1 MELKIGK
8 ENETMKNYS
17 QKISLI
23 VGVAV
28 LTITAAVIL
37 SSLGSH
43 DAGRGTD
50 EASASVEQ
58 TNITSPQNRRA
69 SVVARSTRRPQIK
82 KENRIVKVSPFLAL
96 ATVNR
101 TEIGLEHLM
110 PLRLTSYAKVPMERS
125 IFRSRL
131 QRAIEAEL
139 IFQAAS
145 DAGIELTE
153 SQQSRLDKIA
163 QKHESNLEE
172 LKPYGISWDTLSE
185 EQVNFE
191 RRMTEAMMLRQN
203 LVASTDA
210 VAPSS
215 DSETQAQYEQ
225 ALQAM
230 LDKLTASAVIEI
242 QDTH

>member
-1 MELKIGK
+1 MR
-8 ENETMKNYS
+8 NYS
-17 QKISLI
+17 QKISL
-23 VGVAV
+23 VLGAVV
-28 LTITAAVIL
+28 LTSAAVMML

-43 DAGRGTD
+43 DTGRGTD

-58 TNITSPQNRRA
+58 TNITSPRNRSS
-69 SVVARSTRRPQIK
+69 SVAARSTQRPQNN
-82 KENRIVKVSPFLAL
+82 KENRIVNVSPVLAL

-101 TEIGLEHLM
+101 TEIRLEHLM
-110 PLRLTSYAKVPMERS
+110 PLRLTSYQKVPMDRT
-125 IFRSRL
+125 ILRSRL

-153 SQQSRLDKIA
+153 SQQRRLDQIA
-163 QKHESNLEE
+163 PKHESNLEE
-172 LKPYGISWDTLSE
+172 LKPYGMSWDTLSE
-185 EQVNFE
+185 AQVNFE

-210 VAPSS
+210 VAPSP
-215 DSETQAQYEQ
+215 DSETQAQYEH

-230 LDKLTASAVIEI
+230 LHKLKASAEIET
-242 QDTH
+242 QEAL